1 MAPCDLVTVYEI
13 FAGTCS
19 FYFLGGRV
27 ISGSSE
33 TFVSVYETLRQFP
46 EDRIIGTSI
55 S

>member
-1 MAPCDLVTVYEI
+1 MTPRDLVTVYKI

-46 EDRIIGTSI
+46 EDRIINTAI
-55 S
+55 T

>member
-1 MAPCDLVTVYEI
+1 MTSCNLVTVYKI

-19 FYFLGGRV
+19 FYFLGEMV

-33 TFVSVYETLRQFP
+33 TFVSVYVTLRQFP
-46 EDRIIGTSI
+46 EDRIINTAI